1 MNSRPKQRQWLT
13 KNSLPDVPVSPTRF
27 FVRLREYLRANPN
40 IGEAIIALLIKL
52 VGAGLSFSFSFLVA
66 RRLGAIGNG
75 NFALAQST
83 ALVAMTFSLMG
94 LDYVLLRTM
103 AGDIRQ
109 GDTAGARGASRT
121 ALLIATTSAIVIG
134 AGVALFGAP
143 LLQSLIGEGLEPGL
157 LVLSGVAVLPLTL
170 NRMAAVSLRGS
181 GAVQASLWFDGPQ
194 AMLLAVGVL
203 TAMVVAQVPVTAR
216 DVVLLYF
223 TTAGLNAII
232 AWFVFHRRSRG
243 WPAPFSTSGR
253 AMLQQGAQ
261 ISFVVLSRMLLD
273 WVVLVSLSANRSTF
287 EVGQFRTAWQIAGL
301 IMLLVTTF
309 DTVAGPRIA
318 AAYRVRDIAT
328 IRRIMRQQVGTMSLL
343 SLPLFVLTLGFPEW
357 VLGLFG
363 SSFVGGATALRI
375 LALGQLVNILAGPIG
390 VALLMTGNERQ
401 SLYVS
406 VISLAI
412 LAVCCVTLIPAYG
425 LNGAAMTTALIIA
438 ARTLTSVAMVRRLFR
453 TI

>member
-1 MNSRPKQRQWLT
+1 MRM
-13 KNSLPDVPVSPTRF
+13 SPIRL
-27 FVRLREYLRANPN
+27 FVRLREYLWANPN
-40 IGEAIIALLIKL
+40 IIEAIIALLIKL
-52 VGAGLSFSFSFLVA
+52 VGAGLSFGFSFLVA
-66 RRLGAIGNG
+66 RNLGAVGNG

-94 LDYVLLRTM
+94 LDYVLLRAM
-103 AGDIRQ
+103 AGDIKQ
-109 GDTAGARGASRT
+109 GDTAAARGTSRT
-121 ALLIATTSAIVIG
+121 ALLFSTTSAIVIG
-134 AGVALFGAP
+134 VGVALLGAP
-143 LLQSLIGEGLEPGL
+143 LLQSLIGKGLEPGL

-203 TAMVVAQVPVTAR
+203 IAMVVAQVPVTAR

-223 TTAGLNAII
+223 STTTVNAII
-232 AWFVFHRRSRG
+232 AWFVYRRRSRD
-243 WPAPFSTSGR
+243 WPAPSATSGR
-253 AMLQQGAQ
+253 AMLRQGAQ

-363 SSFVGGATALRI
+363 PNFVGGATALRI
-375 LALGQLVNILAGPIG
+375 LALGQLINILAGPIG
-390 VALLMTGNERQ
+390 VVLLMTGNERQ

-406 VISLAI
+406 VISLAM
-412 LAVCCVTLIPAYG
+412 LAVCCFTLIPAYG
-425 LNGAAMTTALIIA
+425 LNGAAMTTTLIIA
-438 ARTLTSVAMVRRLFR
+438 ARTLTSVAMVRRLLR